1 MQARTYTRLLEE
13 ALQAEIAADEAY
25 TDWLQQFAARVGS
38 RNCVAR
44 AGFGRDR
51 NRR

>member
-25 TDWLQQFAARVGS
+25 TEWLQRFVARVGKS
-38 RNCVAR
+38 AS
-44 AGFGRDR
+44 
-51 NRR
+51 